1 MSVTDAKIQQVRHAI
16 PSDNSNSLL
25 MGAMRGLGGFLQRK
39 QAKEVSE
46 KAEISKLIPVLAQM
60 KMLEP
65 SKGQQGDLNMAG
77 QGFNVTKPQ
86 QGSGDP
92 VMDAWRMANT
102 RKTEMSTGDVEPTP
116 VWIKNQIASD
126 IQKTVLENPYMLT
139 AVDPE
144 TNQPYLTQET
154 MDSMADLLYKMRL
167 GLGKDV
173 DKKIE
178 NIETGDDGKKKFDL
192 MEYFKKVGGAI
203 TNKEQSYSNQ
213 HGY

>member
-1 MSVTDAKIQQVRHAI
+1 
-16 PSDNSNSLL
+16 
-25 MGAMRGLGGFLQRK
+25 
-39 QAKEVSE
+39 
-46 KAEISKLIPVLAQM
+46 
-60 KMLEP
+60 
-65 SKGQQGDLNMAG
+65 
-77 QGFNVTKPQ
+77 
-86 QGSGDP
+86 
-92 VMDAWRMANT
+92 MDAWRMANT